1 VSLLHIYREKGEQS
15 PVLDR
20 VYRGNWRYDSTTDI
34 ISYYVVK
41 TILGKSPGNLVVL
54 SHGVNAFNACS
65 FEITYYF

>member
-1 VSLLHIYREKGEQS
+1 MYREKGEQS
-15 PVLDR
+15 PILDR

-41 TILGKSPGNLVVL
+41 TILGKSLGAHVL
-54 SHGVNAFNACS
+54 FSHGVNVYKACS